1 MTVLAARWVK
11 SMFIVNS
18 CAATLAYRWRRG
30 SHVSCRN
37 WFTREYTV
45 AMDRSQART
54 KKTWAFYSYAGKE
67 RGMAAGMQGMSRMSA
82 RDEHGRFG
90 SFVSHYYT
98 PEPPRPP
105 AQKPVVFWW

>member
-37 WFTREYTV
+37 WFTREYTL
-45 AMDRSQART
+45 AMGRSQART
-54 KKTWAFYSYAGKE
+54 KKVWMFYSYAGE
-67 RGMAAGMQGMSRMSA
+67 ESYRVAGLQGMSRMSA

-90 SFVSHYYT
+90 SFVSDYYT

-105 AQKPVVFWW
+105 VQKPVVFWW

>member
-18 CAATLAYRWRRG
+18 CAATLAYRWRCG
-30 SHVSCRN
+30 SHVRCRN
-37 WFTREYTV
+37 WFTREYTI

-54 KKTWAFYSYAGKE
+54 KKVWMFYSYAGE
-67 RGMAAGMQGMSRMSA
+67 ESYRVAGLQGMSRMCA
-82 RDEHGRFG
+82 GGEHGRFG
-90 SFVSHYYT
+90 SFVSHYYM